1 MGSSCCVAAR
11 DGTIPNRTGRETL
24 HRNVRRSPSWSF
36 RRDNRRRVAGEID
49 EPSYQVVNGTS
60 RNVSMEIKGTLGSDR
75 DILSDQGSLLEIEAY
90 GTPTSQKS
98 PVHEEIGGDLMIPR
112 SGSNGLLIPYTAD
125 YQLVYIYPLS
135 PKTVLSYVAVSLF
148 PLSCDLFLLCLI
160 LFYVVGADI
169 SRASDYSVDV
179 KNLAESPNIVDSSTP
194 KLSFC
199 TPSSLSSPVTDTLSS
214 HAHLLPPNSTP
225 SRRARYSPGQ
235 QLSRQVS
242 DGRILGLKSPNNYP
256 MSEARSSFV
265 LSRCSNDLTAGSLGG
280 SSDCWSVCTFSEL
293 VASSQRERWSFD
305 SEHLGFS
312 YGKINGCSSRFSYSP
327 SIDMRTCGA
336 CSKLLAERSTWSSN
350 EISVVSVLVCG
361 HVYHAECL
369 EKMTIEADRYD
380 PVCPICMVGEKQVSK
395 MCKKALKAEAEL
407 KAKHLKLFRNRV
419 IDSSID
425 DGCDIEHVENTKREG
440 KATKLEPSSSWR
452 SSLAKPF
459 SKRHFSIGSS
469 WGRSLSENVSARKK
483 GFWIRYRKD

>member
-112 SGSNGLLIPYTAD
+112 S
-125 YQLVYIYPLS
+125 
-135 PKTVLSYVAVSLF
+135 
-148 PLSCDLFLLCLI
+148 
-160 LFYVVGADI
+160 DI

>member
-1 MGSSCCVAAR
+1 MGSNCCVAAR
-11 DGTIPNRTGRETL
+11 DSTIPNRTGRETL
-24 HRNVRRSPSWSF
+24 HRNVRPSPSWSF
-36 RRDNRRRVAGEID
+36 RRDNRRRVAGEIY
-49 EPSYQVVNGTS
+49 EPSYQVANGTS
-60 RNVSMEIKGTLGSDR
+60 RFVSMEIKGSLGSDR
-75 DILSDQGSLLEIEAY
+75 DILPDQGSLLEIEAY

-98 PVHEEIGGDLMIPR
+98 PVHEEIGGDLMIPP
-112 SGSNGLLIPYTAD
+112 SD
-125 YQLVYIYPLS
+125 M
-135 PKTVLSYVAVSLF
+135 
-148 PLSCDLFLLCLI
+148 
-160 LFYVVGADI
+160 

-179 KNLAESPNIVDSSTP
+179 KNLAESPNIVDSSTQ

-199 TPSSLSSPVTDTLSS
+199 TPSSFSSPVTDTLSS

-225 SRRARYSPGQ
+225 SRRAPYSPGQ
-235 QLSRQVS
+235 QLSSQVS
-242 DGRILGLKSPNNYP
+242 DSRILGLKSPNNYP

-312 YGKINGCSSRFSYSP
+312 YGKINGCSSRFSCSP
-327 SIDMRTCGA
+327 STDIRTCGA

-419 IDSSID
+419 IDSSVD
-425 DGCDIEHVENTKREG
+425 DRCDVEHVENTKREG

-459 SKRHFSIGSS
+459 LKRHFSIGSR